1 MSIAVIG
8 GLERHEAELSCK
20 LDDELR
26 ALLARVRPSPAEL
39 ISLWPSGKRKHV
51 ALFIRES
58 SGAPLIVARLREDPR
73 DNYRSDAHRTRGAV
87 PVTFELGDGRTV
99 VVPLRLLEA
108 A

>member
-1 MSIAVIG
+1 MGIAAIG
-8 GLERHEAELSCK
+8 GLERHEAETSSK

-58 SGAPLIVARLREDPR
+58 SGAPLIVARLREDPP
-73 DNYRSDAHRTRGAV
+73 DHHGADARRTRSTV
-87 PVTFELGDGRTV
+87 PVTFELDDGRTV

>member
-1 MSIAVIG
+1 
-8 GLERHEAELSCK
+8 
-20 LDDELR
+20 
-26 ALLARVRPSPAEL
+26 
-39 ISLWPSGKRKHV
+39 V

-58 SGAPLIVARLREDPR
+58 SGAPLIVARLREDAR
-73 DNYRSDAHRTRGAV
+73 DLRGAEAHRTRGSV